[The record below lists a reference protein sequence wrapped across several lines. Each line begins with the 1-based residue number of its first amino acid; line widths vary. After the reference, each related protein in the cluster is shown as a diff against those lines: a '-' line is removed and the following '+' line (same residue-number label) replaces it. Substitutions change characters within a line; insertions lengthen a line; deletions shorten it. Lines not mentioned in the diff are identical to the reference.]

1 MKLSEFRFDLPQS
14 LIALNPTENREDARG
29 YDQDHRRCCRDVPG
43 SAKPNRCFY
52 VRECIHELGQIT
64 MKMTI
69 KMPRV
74 GDTVDSVYLV
84 TWHKQP
90 GDTVAVGDSLM
101 EVETDKA
108 NVEVPSPVAGT
119 IVELLFKD
127 GDEIK
132 TGDPIATCES

>member
-1 MKLSEFRFDLPQS
+1 
-14 LIALNPTENREDARG
+14 
-29 YDQDHRRCCRDVPG
+29 
-43 SAKPNRCFY
+43 
-52 VRECIHELGQIT
+52 

-74 GDTVDSVYLV
+74 GDTIDSVYLV
-84 TWHKQP
+84 SWHKKP
-90 GDTVAVGDSLM
+90 GDVIAVGESLM

-108 NVEVPSPVAGT
+108 NVEVPSPIAGE

-132 TGDPIATCES
+132 TGDPIAIVFQQGMSAD